1 VFVRTQHGEWRLTP
15 PMYKLLLTAHIV
27 ASVGWLGVAA
37 AKLALGV
44 AAVRTLDPG
53 LPQTLLVAISVID
66 RVFPPAAILTLITG
80 IVLGLVT
87 KWGIVQ
93 YTWVLAKLVLT
104 IAVPV
109 TAVRFGEQY
118 LVDALNG
125 ASPRA
130 LIVLVVMH
138 VIMLAAATV
147 LSVYKPWGKT
157 WYGTR
162 SDRRNAAA
170 VARAGS
176 KVGGTLTARG

>member
-1 VFVRTQHGEWRLTP
+1 MVLVRTPRGELRLTP
-15 PMYKLLLTAHIV
+15 PLYKLLLTAHIV
-27 ASVGWLGVAA
+27 ASVGWLGVAF
-37 AKLALGV
+37 AKLALSV
-44 AAVRTLDPG
+44 TAARTLDPG

-104 IAVPV
+104 IGVPV
-109 TAVRFGEQY
+109 TAVRLGERY

-130 LIVLVVMH
+130 LIVLVIVH
-138 VIMLAAATV
+138 VIMLAVATL
-147 LSVYKPWGKT
+147 LSVYKPWGKS
-157 WYGTR
+157 WYGLWR
-162 SDRRNAAA
+162 DRRRAAT
-170 VARAGS
+170 GHQE
-176 KVGGTLTARG
+176 TLGRPATVRG